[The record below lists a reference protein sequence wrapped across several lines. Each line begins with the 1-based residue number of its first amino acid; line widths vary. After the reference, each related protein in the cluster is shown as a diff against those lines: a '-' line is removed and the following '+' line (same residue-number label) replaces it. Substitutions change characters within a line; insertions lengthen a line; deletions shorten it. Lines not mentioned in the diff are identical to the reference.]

1 MVKKMSWIALFS
13 VLILYFISFYS
24 LYANMN
30 NQWLIAPPA
39 YVLLV
44 FSIFVLAL
52 AILGFQDRSNNFAK
66 LRSWISV
73 ILSSVLV
80 FLLLALTSFTAM
92 FSGSKVLLTTTHS
105 PDQHYT
111 LKFYKTDAGA
121 MGTFGVV
128 GELQGPLWFR
138 KVVYSERKADQVHL
152 QWSNNHTVVINEH
165 QVNLLLEK
173 SWIPQ

>member
-1 MVKKMSWIALFS
+1 M
-13 VLILYFISFYS
+13 
-24 LYANMN
+24 
-30 NQWLIAPPA
+30 
-39 YVLLV
+39 LV
-44 FSIFVLAL
+44 FSIFVLVL
-52 AILGFQDRSNNFAK
+52 AILGIQDRSNNFAK

-73 ILSSVLV
+73 ILSSVLI

-121 MGTFGVV
+121 MGTFGIV

-138 KVVYSERKADQVHL
+138 KVVYSERKTDEVHL
-152 QWSNNHTVVINEH
+152 EWSNNHTVVINEH

>member
-1 MVKKMSWIALFS
+1 MVKKMNRIALLL
-13 VLILYFISFYS
+13 VLILYFITFYS
-24 LYANMN
+24 LYANMH
-30 NQWLIAPPA
+30 NQWLIAPPV

-44 FSIFVLAL
+44 TSIFVLAL
-52 AILGFQDRSNNFAK
+52 ALFGIQDRSNNFAK

-73 ILSSVLV
+73 ILSSVLIV
-80 FLLLALTSFTAM
+80 LLLVVASFTAM
-92 FSGSKVLLTTTHS
+92 FSGAKVLLTTTHS

-121 MGTFGVV
+121 MGTFGIV

-138 KVVYSERKADQVHL
+138 KVVYSERKADQVQL
-152 QWSNNHTVVINEH
+152 EWSNNYTVVINEH

>member
-1 MVKKMSWIALFS
+1 MVKKMNRIALLL
-13 VLILYFISFYS
+13 VLILYFISSYS

-39 YVLLV
+39 YMMLV
-44 FSIFVLAL
+44 FSIFVLVL
-52 AILGFQDRSNNFAK
+52 AILGIQDRSNNFAK
-66 LRSWISV
+66 TRSWISV
-73 ILSSVLV
+73 ILSSVLI

-121 MGTFGVV
+121 MGTFGIV

-138 KVVYSERKADQVHL
+138 KVVYSERKTDEVHL
-152 QWSNNHTVVINEH
+152 EWSNNHTVVINEH